1 MENTRLHR
9 TSWTYH
15 SSTWFRRRV
24 SFPLSRG
31 PLAGDPRLKLARLVP
46 SGSALPFPA
55 SGPALQGSLPS
66 PWARAAQQCREFKF
80 PWQPPNYGVGSK
92 WISAP
97 ISVLSGGFW
106 EVLCIVH
113 RGPSESS
120 PQCLNNPRFH
130 WLFLH
135 PPSPTP
141 LP

>member
-1 MENTRLHR
+1 MDLPQQHMV
-9 TSWTYH
+9 SM
-15 SSTWFRRRV
+15 SSVISPQLGAPCEGT
-24 SFPLSRG
+24 PAQ
-31 PLAGDPRLKLARLVP
+31 AGRLVP

-55 SGPALQGSLPS
+55 SGLALQGSLPS
-66 PWARAAQQCREFKF
+66 PWARAAQQCWEFKF

-135 PPSPTP
+135 PHSPPP